1 MLIRVVGGQA
11 GPGARGYAWGTYAPL
26 VRCVPP
32 TGRVTGSQLLGFPRA
47 RNAGTARSVVAGF
60 GTAAPHFVQDAQMA
74 AELEQRR
81 GSGGVIARVV
91 GGGIATL
98 RERVT

>member
-1 MLIRVVGGQA
+1 
-11 GPGARGYAWGTYAPL
+11 
-26 VRCVPP
+26 
-32 TGRVTGSQLLGFPRA
+32 
-47 RNAGTARSVVAGF
+47 
-60 GTAAPHFVQDAQMA
+60 MA

-98 RERVT
+98 RERVTWRQLEVRWPRRGMKQSSRSLMSRSVVPMGGDVTVT